1 MSDLREFS
9 QNVDEVTRSL
19 VGLVDCWH
27 GLSSADDEAVNGFGE
42 WSEIFSG
49 SVDEVVYTLVGL
61 AQKVHNL
68 SK

>member
-1 MSDLREFS
+1 MSDLGEFS
-9 QNVDEVTRSL
+9 EKLDEVTRSL

-27 GLSSADDEAVNGFGE
+27 GLPSADDEMVNGFDE

-61 AQKVHNL
+61 AQKVRNL